1 MVILMGN
8 ISFPYDQGHVLEPGK
23 GIVCPFPGLGS
34 SDRHGRPPRIHM
46 R

>member
-8 ISFPYDQGHVLEPGK
+8 ISFPYDQGHVLEPAQGALR
-23 GIVCPFPGLGS
+23 PFPGLGS
-34 SDRHGRPPRIHM
+34 SDRRRPPRIFM